1 MGKNPR
7 VSVGK
12 VVHKKKN
19 LWEESVAVSKER
31 RPLQETRQEIV
42 CACPVECRPWRVR
55 GAKFHRMVLRGS
67 AVKKSLGIC
76 VSPEASCVLCGVA
89 GVCKAVL
96 NC

>member
-42 CACPVECRPWRVR
+42 CECQNIN
-55 GAKFHRMVLRGS
+55 
-67 AVKKSLGIC
+67 VKDI
-76 VSPEASCVLCGVA
+76 ER
-89 GVCKAVL
+89 
-96 NC
+96 